1 MTKGPSLQDPFLNS
15 LRKEKI
21 PVSIYLVNGIKLQG
35 VIESFDQFVVLL
47 KNTVSQMV
55 YKHAISTIVPARN
68 VSSPYEYPTTNN
80 NGYHNGGNHGNGN
93 KNNGNIA
100 KSNMSSH
107 E

>member
-35 VIESFDQFVVLL
+35 MIESFDQFVVLL

-68 VSSPYEYPTTNN
+68 VSSPFEYTNN
-80 NGYHNGGNHGNGN
+80 AYQAHGNGN
-93 KNNGNIA
+93 TSKNHGNLGKTIRDDD
-100 KSNMSSH
+100 
-107 E
+107 